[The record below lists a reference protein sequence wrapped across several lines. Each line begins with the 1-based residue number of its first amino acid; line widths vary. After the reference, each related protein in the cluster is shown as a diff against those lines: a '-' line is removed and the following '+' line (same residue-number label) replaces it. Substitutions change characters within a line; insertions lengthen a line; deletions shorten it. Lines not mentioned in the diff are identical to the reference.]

1 MNSIVRGI
9 INFLIGVISGTE
21 EHRDHQDG
29 TASVE
34 QEVDSPAAFIRLF
47 VDALRLPA
55 PLRGPGDLKPP
66 QDLDP

>member
-9 INFLIGVISGTE
+9 INFLIGVIS
-21 EHRDHQDG
+21 EHRDHQDRAG
-29 TASVE
+29 SDE

-47 VDALRLPA
+47 GDALRLPA